1 MIRGE
6 LVRGVDGLAALI
18 EEQIRPIALSVR
30 GIFEQGMARG
40 ELRPDLQPLLA
51 TFFLV
56 RMQLEILD
64 LLPAVLPHLA
74 NLGPES
80 MVVNGMRAW
89 FDLFWRGIAL
99 DPFAPTPQLP
109 NPAA

>member
-1 MIRGE
+1 V
-6 LVRGVDGLAALI
+6 LTVRSLI
-18 EEQIRPIALSVR
+18 D
-30 GIFEQGMARG
+30 QGMARG

-64 LLPAVLPHLA
+64 LLPTVFPHLV
-74 NLGPES
+74 NLGPKS
-80 MVVNGMRAW
+80 MVINGMRAW

-99 DPFAPTPQLP
+99 DPSAPLP
-109 NPAA
+109 TLPDPVEGKESRS